1 MGVFRVRGVVVATGV
16 PAAFALLAGVL
27 AFGSTGARATSAED
41 AGLSVPASGSPST
54 PDAGPV
60 NAGPVVGAPWGVSRQ
75 LVRSSM
81 PPLPETFRI
90 RTDDPVVFIT
100 IDDGVTKDRRGLAL
114 VEARRLPV
122 TAFLTTWTIKD
133 SARYFE
139 RITAWGSIQNH
150 SATHAS
156 MARSSTD
163 LEHEICYSQRMLGRS
178 FGSVPWLMRPPYGLG
193 PSRMEVQVTADRC
206 GISDLVMWNA
216 VIEDGRLSRAGGR
229 LRPGDIVLLHFTP
242 HLAKD
247 LRAALRAARSAGLQ
261 PADLAAYLPRPV
273 AAAS

>member
-41 AGLSVPASGSPST
+41 AGLSGPASGSPST

-100 IDDGVTKDRRGLAL
+100 IDDGATKDRRGLAL
-114 VEARRLPV
+114 VETRRLPV
-122 TAFLTTWTIKD
+122 TAFPARGPSRTWPATSSGSPPGGASRTTRPPTP
-133 SARYFE
+133 
-139 RITAWGSIQNH
+139 AWRTLRAPTSSMR
-150 SATHAS
+150 SATRSACSGGPSLSAVAHAPS
-156 MARSSTD
+156 
-163 LEHEICYSQRMLGRS
+163 
-178 FGSVPWLMRPPYGLG
+178 YGLG

-216 VIEDGRLSRAGGR
+216 VIEDGRLWRAGGR
-229 LRPGDIVLLHFTP
+229 LRPGDIVLLRFTP